1 MAIATHHPFSDHP
14 NVSTEE
20 KDKSAVFYI
29 AEWIRSRSRE
39 GRLVSQ
45 EEIFQELTVLE
56 GSTEEV
62 KGAQLFFQSVLAEV
76 AEKEGDIHPLCSS
89 QGDTFF
95 FSTRFMDEAYA
106 RLLSQKDGD
115 PLDRIAELVRRNS
128 ALYPRPTPLEIFEHS
143 PFDMTGE
150 EVQIC
155 LTQMMGRTEYG
166 DIKKI
171 KISGG
176 DEFLFSTRHLEPD
189 YALALAEWITEGLAE
204 NP

>member
-1 MAIATHHPFSDHP
+1 MAGSERK
-14 NVSTEE
+14 N
-20 KDKSAVFYI
+20 KSAVLHI
-29 AEWIRSRSRE
+29 PEWIRSRSRE
-39 GRLVSQ
+39 GRLVSR
-45 EEIFQELTVLE
+45 EEIFQELSGLDDAADESEGKEHFFPSFLE
-56 GSTEEV
+56 EIV
-62 KGAQLFFQSVLAEV
+62 
-76 AEKEGDIHPLCSS
+76 EKEGDVQQLYSS
-89 QGDTFF
+89 QGETFF

-106 RLLSQKDGD
+106 GLLSQKDGD

-128 ALYPRPTPLEIFEHS
+128 ALYPRPTPLEIFEHP

-155 LTQMMGRTEYG
+155 LAQMIDRTEYG

-171 KISGG
+171 QISVG

-189 YALALAEWITEGLAE
+189 YALALAEWMTEGFAE